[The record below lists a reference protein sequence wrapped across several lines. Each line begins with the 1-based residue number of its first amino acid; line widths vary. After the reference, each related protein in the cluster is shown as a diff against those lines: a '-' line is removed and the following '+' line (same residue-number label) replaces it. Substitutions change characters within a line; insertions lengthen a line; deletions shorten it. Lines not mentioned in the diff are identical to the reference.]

1 MGCNEAREI
10 LQQTQQDCQITQ
22 HLKLNTS
29 QMPTPTAADHP
40 EILYLFDPLCG
51 WCYGMSP
58 VIRQAQQAF
67 AGRVD
72 VSVLCGGMLTGD
84 DVAPIESSWDF
95 LSGAAAQIGEVTG
108 AEFGTAYHAIG
119 EAGTLLLNSEPPSR
133 AIAVFRQLDGDQ
145 QRTIQFAHDVQT
157 ALFHDG
163 HDLNELATYVPLL
176 APYDLDSATFQRLW
190 AAPETAQVVR
200 QEFATVGRLNLEGLP
215 TTVLRVGNEG
225 YILAKGYQPYPVFA
239 AGLEQAL
246 AEKVGG

>member
-1 MGCNEAREI
+1 ME
-10 LQQTQQDCQITQ
+10 QT
-22 HLKLNTS
+22 
-29 QMPTPTAADHP
+29 ADRP

-72 VSVLCGGMLTGD
+72 VSVLCGGMLTGN
-84 DVAPIESSWDF
+84 DVASIGESWDF

-108 AEFGTAYHAIG
+108 AEFGAAYHTVG
-119 EAGTLLLNSEPPSR
+119 EEGTLRLDSEPPSR
-133 AIAVFRQLDGDQ
+133 AITVFRQLDGDQ

-157 ALFHDG
+157 ALFRDG
-163 HDLNELATYVPLL
+163 QNLKDLSTYLPLL
-176 APYDLDSATFQRLW
+176 EPYGIDAATFQRLW
-190 AAPETAQVVR
+190 AAPETAQVVQ
-200 QEFATVGRLNLEGLP
+200 QEFATVNRLNLEGLP

-225 YILAKGYQPYPVFA
+225 YILAKGYQPYTVFA

-246 AEKVGG
+246 AEKAGG

>member
-1 MGCNEAREI
+1 
-10 LQQTQQDCQITQ
+10 
-22 HLKLNTS
+22 
-29 QMPTPTAADHP
+29 MPIPSVADRP

-72 VSVLCGGMLTGD
+72 VSVLCGGMLTGA
-84 DVAPIESSWDF
+84 DVAPIGGSWDF
-95 LSGAAAQIGEVTG
+95 LSGAAAQISAVTG
-108 AEFGTAYHAIG
+108 AEFGSAYHAVG
-119 EAGTLLLNSEPPSR
+119 EAGALPMNSEPPSR
-133 AIAVFRQLDGDQ
+133 AIAIFRQLDGDQ

-157 ALFHDG
+157 ALFRDG
-163 HDLNELATYVPLL
+163 HDLNDPATYVPLL
-176 APYDLDSATFQRLW
+176 EPYDIDVATFQRLW
-190 AAPETAQVVR
+190 ATPETAQVVQ

-215 TTVLRVGNEG
+215 TTVLRVGNDG
-225 YILAKGYQPYPVFA
+225 YILAKGYQPYTVFA